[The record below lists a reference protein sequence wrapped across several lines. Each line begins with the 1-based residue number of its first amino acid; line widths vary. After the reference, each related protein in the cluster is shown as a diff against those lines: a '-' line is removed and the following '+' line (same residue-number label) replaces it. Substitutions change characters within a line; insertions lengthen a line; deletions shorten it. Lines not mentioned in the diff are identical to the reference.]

1 MSTKVQYITT
11 TLPYVNSKP
20 HVGFAMEIIR
30 ADAIARYKML
40 MGYDVFFNT
49 GTDEHGQK
57 LLDDA
62 VESGQEVKNYV
73 DHHAELFRQLCPQLG
88 ITDRVHFIRTT
99 DEHHESGAQ
108 ELWRRVRDNG
118 FIYKS
123 QYQTKYCVGCELEKS
138 DSELVDGQCP
148 IHPTKEIQLVDE
160 ENYFFKFSA
169 FQQKLLDLYESRPD
183 FVMPDFRFNE
193 IKSFVQS
200 GLQDFS
206 ISRLKSKMPWGVSVP
221 DDDEHVMYV
230 WFDALAN
237 YITTLGWPEDNEN
250 FNKYWLNGNPVQ
262 YCGQDNLR
270 QQSAMWQ
277 AMLMAAELPNSHQI
291 HINGF
296 IMGADGRKMSKS
308 IGNVVDPV
316 PLIEHYGLNALRY
329 YLLHYIHPYD
339 GSPIGYESFHDRY
352 TADLVNGIGNLTSR
366 LLNMAEQYL
375 DECPDLPEESI
386 PMDWLDAFE
395 SFRPDIACDIVMKWV
410 ADLDGDITK
419 TEPFKLIKVNSE
431 AAKQYIREYV
441 VRLYTIGRM
450 LNPILPEISA
460 IIKEQVKANKKP
472 ETPLFPRLEMIRD

>member
-1 MSTKVQYITT
+1 MSRAQYITT

-20 HVGFAMEIIR
+20 HVGFAMEIVR
-30 ADAIARYKML
+30 ADAVARYHML
-40 MGYDVFFNT
+40 MGRDVFFNT

-62 VESGQEVKNYV
+62 VIAGQDVQTYV
-73 DHHAELFRQLCPQLG
+73 DHYAELFRQLCPRLD
-88 ITDRVHFIRTT
+88 ITDQVHFIRTT
-99 DEHHESGAQ
+99 DTHHQSGAQ

-123 QYQTKYCVGCELEKS
+123 HYQAKYCIGCELEKN

-148 IHPTKEIQLVDE
+148 IHPTKQIQLVDE

-169 FQQKLLDLYESRPD
+169 FQEPLLELYSQRTD
-183 FVMPDFRFNE
+183 FVIPDFRFNE
-193 IKSFVQS
+193 IKSFVAR

-206 ISRLKSKMPWGVSVP
+206 ISRLRSKMSWGVPVP
-221 DDDEHVMYV
+221 DDDNHVMYV

-237 YITTLGWPEDNEN
+237 YITTLGWPEDEAA
-250 FNKYWLNGNPVQ
+250 FNKYWRGGLPVQ

-277 AMLMAAELPNSHQI
+277 AMLMAAGLPTSHQI

-296 IMGADGRKMSKS
+296 IMGADGQKMSKS
-308 IGNVVDPV
+308 IGNVVDPL
-316 PLIEHYGLNALRY
+316 PLIDHYGAQSLRY
-329 YLLHYIHPYD
+329 FLLHYIHPYD
-339 GSPIGYESFHDRY
+339 GSPVGYEAFHDRY
-352 TADLVNGIGNLTSR
+352 NADLVNGIGNLTSR

-375 DECPDLPEESI
+375 DECPEI
-386 PMDWLDAFE
+386 PDYSMPLDWIDAFE
-395 SFRPDIACDIVMKWV
+395 SFRPDVACDIVMKWV

-431 AAKQYIREYV
+431 LAKQYIREYV
-441 VRLYTIGRM
+441 VRLYTVARM
-450 LNPILPEISA
+450 LNPIMPEISVA
-460 IIKEQVKANKKP
+460 IKSHVKANKKP
-472 ETPLFPRLEMIRD
+472 ETPLFPRLERFQE